1 MRIKATMILR
11 YLLLLLV
18 FFYKTRVGEALFV
31 PEEVPSLVSF
41 IYNNIPP
48 IAKGHDSRIGLGFRV
63 GPNADFQMVFELG
76 PQKETQPLVKV
87 TGFTDDSE
95 ETRKRHIPK
104 SLQYYA
110 PAPPAQST
118 DHEPMHVKHSGTPKG
133 WLSAWKTAVS
143 GKGLN
148 SLRRSEK
155 KWELET
161 NELRYP
167 SYLPRGYYSKS
178 YHQHQ
183 PLSASLQRYNGYPG
197 KMNHATINH
206 LRQLYKEQPM
216 K

>member
-1 MRIKATMILR
+1 
-11 YLLLLLV
+11 
-18 FFYKTRVGEALFV
+18 
-31 PEEVPSLVSF
+31 
-41 IYNNIPP
+41 
-48 IAKGHDSRIGLGFRV
+48 
-63 GPNADFQMVFELG
+63 MVFELG

-110 PAPPAQST
+110 PAPHAAQVS
-118 DHEPMHVKHSGTPKG
+118 DDEPMQVQHSGTPKG
-133 WLSAWKTAVS
+133 WLSAWKNAFSGGGKSVFSGGGNFFNGGGKSVLSGGKSSFNGGGTAF
-143 GKGLN
+143 GKNGGGKSLN

-167 SYLPRGYYSKS
+167 GYLPGGYFSKS
-178 YHQHQ
+178 YHRHQ
-183 PLSASLQRYNGYPG
+183 PLAESLQRFNGYPG
-197 KMNHATINH
+197 KMNHATVNH